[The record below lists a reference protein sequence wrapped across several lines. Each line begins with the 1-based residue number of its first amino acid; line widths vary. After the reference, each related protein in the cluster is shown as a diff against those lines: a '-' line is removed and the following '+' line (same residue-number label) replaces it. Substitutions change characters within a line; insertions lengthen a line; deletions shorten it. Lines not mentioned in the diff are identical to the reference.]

1 MGEDQMDLWLGT
13 LMPDATTN
21 VEYMPSPFE
30 KAVLVYE
37 EERLG
42 RFSQVVMYKSA
53 DESLTIPVASA
64 SSSPEAGLSTYAT
77 IGLSQFDNGLT
88 SESGNRIG
96 IELLVTGREE
106 NTFLASGLAN
116 AALNIASGG
125 YQAKP
130 GIIFPGIFD
139 GYGPDITTP
148 HGLLWYPFAW
158 DKQFDGLSR
167 DGVDVEWL
175 LVIPVSDDEVS
186 FIAANGPGFEGAG
199 VEKLI
204 DTFESDAVDIYD
216 TGRSSAV

>member
-1 MGEDQMDLWLGT
+1 MS
-13 LMPDATTN
+13 DATAN
-21 VEYMPSPFE
+21 VEHMPTEFE

-37 EERLG
+37 QERLG
-42 RFSQVVMYKSA
+42 RFSQVVTHKSA
-53 DESLTIPVASA
+53 DESITIPVALA
-64 SSSPEAGLSTYAT
+64 SGSPEAGLSTYAT

-116 AALNIASGG
+116 AALNIASGE

-130 GIIFPGIFD
+130 GIVFPSIFD
-139 GYGPDITTP
+139 GYGSNITTP

-158 DKQFDGLSR
+158 DTGFDGLSR
-167 DGVDVEWL
+167 DGIDVEWL

-186 FIAANGPGFEGAG
+186 FIAANGPGFKGAG
-199 VEKLI
+199 VEQLI
-204 DTFESDAVDIYD
+204 DTFERNSVDIYD

>member
-1 MGEDQMDLWLGT
+1 MS
-13 LMPDATTN
+13 DATAS
-21 VEYMPSPFE
+21 VEHMPSEFE

-37 EERLG
+37 QKRLG
-42 RFSQVVMYKSA
+42 RFSQVVANKSA
-53 DESLTIPVASA
+53 DESITIPVALA
-64 SSSPEAGLSTYAT
+64 SGSPEAGLSTYAT

-96 IELLVTGREE
+96 IELIVTGREE
-106 NTFLASGLAN
+106 NTFLASGLAD
-116 AALNIASGG
+116 AALNIASGE

-130 GIIFPGIFD
+130 GIVFPGIFD
-139 GYGPDITTP
+139 GYGPNITTP

-158 DKQFDGLSR
+158 DIGFDGLSR
-167 DGVDVEWL
+167 DGIDVEWL
-175 LVIPVSDDEVS
+175 LVIPVSNDEVS
-186 FIAANGPGFEGAG
+186 FIAANGPGFKGAG

>member
-1 MGEDQMDLWLGT
+1 MPFASPLSGFGRAAAPTRRTGWDMGHLPGWKVRKHQVSAADRGISRAEFL
-13 LMPDATTN
+13 DAHN
-21 VEYMPSPFE
+21 AWHRYRPE
-30 KAVLVYE
+30 L
-37 EERLG
+37 
-42 RFSQVVMYKSA
+42 
-53 DESLTIPVASA
+53 
-64 SSSPEAGLSTYAT
+64 PEAGLCTYAT

-130 GIIFPGIFD
+130 GIVFPGIFD
-139 GYGPDITTP
+139 GYGPDIATP

-158 DKQFDGLSR
+158 DTHFDGLSR

-175 LVIPVSDDEVS
+175 LD
-186 FIAANGPGFEGAG
+186 AG